1 MENRQDKPIM
11 NTLSYL
17 LKVESAVQ
25 QMIKLGE
32 IDRELFE
39 KYYDEVEE

>member
-1 MENRQDKPIM
+1 MKNRQDKPIIDPL
-11 NTLSYL
+11 TYL
-17 LKVESAVQ
+17 VKVELAVQ

-39 KYYDEVEE
+39 KYYEEVEE